1 MMLWERLLSPTSDLA
16 SSYGDG
22 VLPEER
28 LICMAG
34 MEGGGNTQDR
44 SRARGLSVSLVRT
57 LLPATAFGLAALA
70 IVLAGLTIPIPGTGV
85 VTDPREIFTTTGAD
99 LTGPLGGIVI
109 GILAGIGE
117 PGGVMLASLLAHVSG
132 GLWMGFS
139 YKPLVHNSLKM
150 PGSLI
155 GWVFLVLAYYYV
167 FVVPGFVIGQAL
179 FYPDGFIEAYGAGT
193 SLIRAY
199 TILGWGALPEALL
212 TTLVTTLVLVALP
225 IRYRRPLW

>member
-1 MMLWERLLSPTSDLA
+1 MAEIEGDSNAQGQSLA
-16 SSYGDG
+16 K
-22 VLPEER
+22 
-28 LICMAG
+28 
-34 MEGGGNTQDR
+34 
-44 SRARGLSVSLVRT
+44 GLSLTLART

-70 IVLAGLTIPIPGTGV
+70 IVGAGLTIPIPGTGV
-85 VTDPREIFTTTGAD
+85 VTDPREIFTTIGAG

-117 PGGVMLASLLAHVSG
+117 PGGIILASLLAHVSG

-139 YKPLVHNSLKM
+139 YKTLVHNPLKM
-150 PGSLI
+150 PASLI

-179 FYPDGFIEAYGAGT
+179 FYPEGFIEAYGAGT

-212 TTLVTTLVLVALP
+212 TALVTTLVLVALP
-225 IRYRRPLW
+225 KRYRRPLW

>member
-1 MMLWERLLSPTSDLA
+1 MAEIEGDSNGQGQSLA
-16 SSYGDG
+16 K
-22 VLPEER
+22 
-28 LICMAG
+28 
-34 MEGGGNTQDR
+34 
-44 SRARGLSVSLVRT
+44 GLSLTLART

-70 IVLAGLTIPIPGTGV
+70 IVGAGLTIPIPGTGV
-85 VTDPREIFTTTGAD
+85 VTDPREIFTTIGAG

-117 PGGVMLASLLAHVSG
+117 PGGIMLASLLAHVSG

-139 YKPLVHNSLKM
+139 YKTLVHKPLKM
-150 PGSLI
+150 PASLI

-179 FYPDGFIEAYGAGT
+179 FYPEGFIDAYGAGT
-193 SLIRAY
+193 SLILAY

-212 TTLVTTLVLVALP
+212 TALVTSLVFVALP